1 MGAEGGHLG
10 QAGQQLKAGGVAL
23 QLLRTD
29 SRGPDASGL
38 ITLDV
43 LRESEHRD
51 SGQTLKHVAAA
62 TEKYVS
68 MTRKNRTGT

>member
-23 QLLRTD
+23 QLLGAD

-51 SGQTLKHVAAA
+51 SGQT
-62 TEKYVS
+62 
-68 MTRKNRTGT
+68 